1 MNNKDIL
8 YLLLLGPIIFI
19 SLIFAAGTNQNSS
32 NSSKKNHALYHAL
45 YWKKGSPSEQILVTI
60 TSERSLTVSYMN
72 TKLLVQVCYA
82 I

>member
-1 MNNKDIL
+1 MNDKDIL
-8 YLLLLGPIIFI
+8 CLLLLGPMLFI
-19 SLIFAAGTNQNSS
+19 SLICAAGTNQNSS
-32 NSSKKNHALYHAL
+32 NSSKKNHAL

-72 TKLLVQVCYA
+72 AKLLVKVCYA